1 MHEVFSKRPHPET
14 VVLDIGEGTGALIIY
29 TRPELHGEE
38 IEVSLR
44 AHGPDAKRVHTDVLE
59 RRIGNQPAF
68 TAVFASLVAGDYQIW
83 ATDPSAIDRVT
94 IRSGEVA
101 EVDWRS

>member
-14 VVLDIGEGTGALIIY
+14 IVLDIGEGTGALIIY
-29 TRPELHGEE
+29 TRPELHGDE

-44 AHGPDAKRVHTDVLE
+44 ASGPNGKRVHTDVLE

-68 TAVFASLVAGDYQIW
+68 TAVFASLPEGDYKIW
-83 ATDPSAIDRVT
+83 AFDPSSVDEVT

-101 EVDWRS
+101 EVDWR